1 MTINQTV
8 IIRTSQSIRR
18 NVDIMVIMLFMAFL
32 QAITG
37 ISCDQIKRDKGVT
50 FILKI
55 PVVNKNI
62 NR

>member
-1 MTINQTV
+1 
-8 IIRTSQSIRR
+8 
-18 NVDIMVIMLFMAFL
+18 MVIMLFMAFL